1 MDLDTRRNLKQNSF
15 VYDMNG
21 SPLAVCLSCVYT
33 CCACTVLCVCVCVC
47 VCVCL
52 MWLHAVQLMFVLDM
66 CNSSTKHNGSGQ
78 VVRVGAA
85 ASHVY

>member
-21 SPLAVCLSCVYT
+21 SPNGS
-33 CCACTVLCVCVCVC
+33 
-47 VCVCL
+47 L